1 MRGGGGRKLRR
12 IEFGAVEQSSPRR
25 VEIETR
31 RDERV
36 REKKEITR
44 EASSIVSER
53 AWRGYERE
61 RERERGLT
69 TGWRRTKE
77 RRIDGRIEKESER
90 AGMTR

>member
-1 MRGGGGRKLRR
+1 M
-12 IEFGAVEQSSPRR
+12 
-25 VEIETR
+25 EIETR

-61 RERERGLT
+61 REREWTYNGVEENEGET
-69 TGWRRTKE
+69 DRRTDRE
-77 RRIDGRIEKESER
+77 GE
-90 AGMTR
+90 

>member
-1 MRGGGGRKLRR
+1 M
-12 IEFGAVEQSSPRR
+12 
-25 VEIETR
+25 EIETR

-61 RERERGLT
+61 RERTYNGVEENEGET
-69 TGWRRTKE
+69 DRRTD
-77 RRIDGRIEKESER
+77 RDGE
-90 AGMTR
+90 